1 MSLINSNS
9 MKRYI
14 ITGWLFYL
22 ISSLNAQIDYSDFIT
37 SGEFDSY
44 FKVAVRERTAIPY
57 APVRE
62 ADIKYTKRVI
72 RCIDVR
78 QKKNKP
84 MEWPR
89 SSFSLNLMNALWE
102 GAIVPYKND
111 SLSSFYNTDV
121 FKSRC
126 SYVINTTIAPYEDD
140 PDYLVDTSYN
150 ETMDFND
157 IKKVW
162 VMEEW
167 NFNSETSIF
176 TPRIIALAP
185 IYKPKLS
192 AGVVANDQP
201 LCWIIY
207 NQAVRERFAR
217 WELFNPHNDVRL
229 NYDDWFQMRLFD
241 SFIVFESNVFDLY
254 VNEFQEY
261 QDDNVAALLKADE
274 IKNDLFV
281 FEHDLWQF

>member
-1 MSLINSNS
+1 M
-9 MKRYI
+9 M
-14 ITGWLFYL
+14 
-22 ISSLNAQIDYSDFIT
+22 AQIDYSDFIT

-44 FKVAVRERTAIPY
+44 YKVAVRERTAVGY

-89 SSFSLNLMNALWE
+89 SSFSINLMNALWE
-102 GAIVPYKND
+102 GAIVAYKND
-111 SLSSFYNTDV
+111 SLSSFFNNTN
-121 FKSRC
+121 FQQRC
-126 SYVINTTIAPYEDD
+126 SYEVNATIAPYDD
-140 PDYLVDTSYN
+140 PEYLVDTTYQ
-150 ETMDFND
+150 EVMDFNS

-185 IYKPKLS
+185 IYQPKLS
-192 AGVVANDQP
+192 ASVAANEQP
-201 LCWIIY
+201 LCWIMY
-207 NQAVRERFAR
+207 DQAVRDRFAR

-241 SFIVFESNVFDLY
+241 SYIVFENNVFDLY
-254 VNEFQEY
+254 INQFQEY
-261 QDDNVAALLKADE
+261 EDDNIAALLKADE

>member
-1 MSLINSNS
+1 MGFC
-9 MKRYI
+9 
-14 ITGWLFYL
+14 ITLMTG
-22 ISSLNAQIDYSDFIT
+22 LNAQIDYSDFIT

-44 FKVAVRERTAIPY
+44 YKVAVRERSAVAY

-62 ADIKYTKRVI
+62 ADVKYTKRVI

-89 SSFSLNLMNALWE
+89 SSFSINLMNALWE
-102 GAIVPYKND
+102 GAIVAYKND
-111 SLSSFYNTDV
+111 SLSSFYNNTL
-121 FKSRC
+121 FQQRC
-126 SYVINTTIAPYEDD
+126 SYEVNTTYTPTDD
-140 PDYLVDTSYN
+140 IEYIIDTSYM
-150 ETMDFND
+150 EVMDFNS

-185 IYKPKLS
+185 IYQPKLS
-192 AGVVANDQP
+192 ANVAANEQP
-201 LCWIIY
+201 LCWIMY
-207 NQAVRERFAR
+207 DQNVRNRFAR
-217 WELFNPHNDVRL
+217 WELFNAHNDVRL

-241 SFIVFESNVFDLY
+241 SYIVFENNVFDLY
-254 VNEFQEY
+254 INQFQEFE
-261 QDDNVAALLKADE
+261 DDNIAALLKADE